1 MVREKCR
8 WGILSTAGIAK
19 KNWRGIRLSGN
30 GEVRAV
36 ASRNLK
42 SAESFIDECQRE
54 ASFAERPVA
63 VQGYDELLRRKDID
77 AVYIPLPTGMRTE
90 WVLKAIEAGKHVLAE
105 KPAGVD
111 ASEVNQ
117 ILQAAH
123 QRHVQY
129 MDGVMFMHSQ
139 RLQQLRTVLDDG
151 KSVGNI
157 KRITSHFSF
166 LGDDAFRKSN
176 IRVMSQYEPHGC
188 LGDLGWY
195 CIRMI
200 LWTMNYRLPKKVM
213 GRVITP
219 LQGEG
224 SKDSVPG
231 EFSAELFFEGGVS
244 ANFYCSF
251 LTQHQQW
258 VHISGDN
265 GFVELDDFVLPFFG
279 PEVGF
284 DASNNHFHIQGCDFN
299 MERHRKHYSVNEYA
313 NGHANTQEVNM
324 VRNFANHVLSGNVN
338 EEWGQI
344 VLMTQTVLDALWKSA
359 GQGNAVIDLA

>member
-30 GEVRAV
+30 GVVQAV
-36 ASRNLK
+36 ASRDLH
-42 SAESFIDECQRE
+42 SAEKFITECQRE
-54 ASFAERPVA
+54 VSFESQPVA
-63 VQGYDELLRRKDID
+63 VQGYDELLRRDDID
-77 AVYIPLPTGMRTE
+77 AVYIPLPTGMRAE
-90 WVLKAIEAGKHVLAE
+90 WVVKAIQAGKHVLAE

-111 ASEVNQ
+111 ASEVKQ
-117 ILQAAH
+117 ILQAA
-123 QRHVQY
+123 QQKNVQY

-139 RLQQLRTVLDDG
+139 RLQQLRAVLDDG
-151 KSVGNI
+151 QSVGNI
-157 KRITSHFSF
+157 KRIATHFSF
-166 LGDDAFRKSN
+166 LGDDEFRKSN
-176 IRVMSQYEPHGC
+176 IRTNSQFEPHGC

-200 LWTMNYRLPKKVM
+200 LWSLNYKLPTKVM
-213 GRVITP
+213 GRILTP
-219 LQGEG
+219 LQGQG
-224 SKDSVPG
+224 SKESVPG
-231 EFSAELFFEGGVS
+231 EFSAELFFEGGIS

-258 VHISGDN
+258 VHISGDK
-265 GFVELDDFVLPFFG
+265 GFVELDDFVLPFFA

-313 NGHANTQEVNM
+313 NGQSNSQEVNM
-324 VRNFANHVLSGNVN
+324 VRNFANHVLSGKVN
-338 EEWGQI
+338 HDWGQI
-344 VLMTQTVLDALWKSA
+344 VLKTQTVLDALWKSA
-359 GQGNAVIDLA
+359 RNGNAVIEIA